1 MMQRIFNKVMVF
13 LLVFTQVL
21 MATTAVAYAEGGR
34 DITKEIL
41 DTFTVE
47 APEGGK
53 IVNGSEVK
61 VNATFS
67 DKSFRISEGD
77 YLKVQWESVGDAVE
91 MSGAGGQTDLIIKD
105 NDGNMINVGV
115 AVITYDSATITFNKN
130 IENFSVGSI
139 AGAFNFNA
147 SFRVSKEADS
157 NQSIT
162 VSGSAVDI
170 PIHVEVEP
178 PKDQGDTGVVPGE
191 VGYFANKT
199 GSIFND
205 NKDQPELSKMVVWN
219 IDLNPNKLDLV
230 GDIVVNDTI
239 EGNKVIHELDESSLS
254 ISVTDRQGTQ
264 EFYRA
269 DMSEEFT
276 IESFKYKYNA
286 RVEYDDASGKLYVL
300 IPSGNATQKSFVL
313 GYNTLRTNPNASGES
328 YRNSV
333 EVNYQVWNED
343 PSSFNKEVVTVSS
356 SMGATITGAQPGKA
370 IFVKKDSVTKA
381 VLPGVEFRVL
391 DENKQPL
398 DKIFTSDEKGQVI
411 IDLVKEGL
419 TGSTTY
425 YLEEVKA
432 LDGYELMAE
441 PIEFNVSKEG
451 YYNDQVFNT
460 PIPDEPKGSL
470 KIIKKTSVKDV
481 KEPFLKGA
489 EFKLSKADNEG
500 NATEVV
506 AENIV
511 TDDNGEFL
519 VAELDLGTY
528 VLEETKAPKNYKL
541 DNKKHVVT
549 ITENEETNNV
559 TTATITNEPI
569 QPLIPLEPSKPLGS
583 LKIVKTSNGE
593 DNKGAVLP
601 GAKFKLTSV
610 ATKDGKPV
618 FSATDIET
626 DNNGEAVIKGLSMGE
641 YLLVETEAPEGYV
654 LSDKEY
660 NIVIEENKETA
671 HQTVARIENAPVIL
685 LGDLEIT
692 KVNALTGHL
701 LKGAEFSLTSTKDS
715 KQSFVT
721 VSDEEGKAYFK
732 DIPVGTYELV
742 ETKAPRGFN
751 EDKTPRT
758 IEIVE
763 NRDGQ
768 ATVKETVLNVPTIPL
783 IPLEPSKAVGSLKV
797 NKINGSTGHLLEGAE
812 FKLVSHV
819 TGEEFTATTDE
830 TGSVLFSGLALG
842 TYELTETKAP
852 LGFKLD
858 SLPQEVEIVKDVIA
872 EGDVSIPGLQIT
884 VANEPV
890 EPLIPLEPSTPLGS
904 LQVNK
909 VNGITGHLLPG
920 ATFKLT
926 SHATGE
932 EFTATTDATG
942 SLVFNGMALGTY
954 ELIET
959 KAPTGFKLD
968 TLPQTVEIVKDVV
981 VDETTSI
988 PGLQVTVA
996 NEPDMPL
1003 IPLEPA
1009 TPVGGLKVTKINTI
1023 TGHVLSDATFKLVSK
1038 ATGEEF
1044 TGTTNAAGE
1053 LIFGQLELGDYELKE
1068 TQAPK
1073 GFILDKQGYN
1083 VEVKENKET
1092 NNVSMITVGN
1102 MPEVPLIPIVPST
1115 PIGSIELIKVDTET
1129 REVLAG
1135 AAFKLV
1141 SEATGKTY
1149 EVTTDATGKAVL
1161 EGLPLGTYAL
1171 QETKAPEGYVLD
1183 NTVKMIEVIE
1193 SKALSNRTYV
1203 TVENEAHVPII
1214 PIEPSRAIGGVT
1226 LHKVDSV
1233 TGRSLAGAEFELI
1246 EVKTGDRYPLVTDS
1260 SGTAIV
1266 RALELGSYE
1275 LRETK
1280 APKGY
1285 LLDATVR
1292 PIEIVVNDE
1301 TLHTV
1306 ELTVE
1311 NEPDPTERTEPD
1323 IYEKDPKPDPKDP
1336 QDPQDPKPDP
1346 KDPQDPQDPKQDPKP
1361 EPTEKTESDT
1371 KQGKPKERTKGDR
1384 VEGRR
1389 LPQTGEKSTSLTMIG
1404 LVMTMMVGTLA
1415 GVMIY
1420 RKR

>member
-1 MMQRIFNKVMVF
+1 MQRIFNKVMVF
-13 LLVFTQVL
+13 LLVFSQVL

-47 APEGGK
+47 TPEGGK
-53 IVNGSEVK
+53 IVNGSQVK

-67 DKSFRISEGD
+67 DKSFRINEGD
-77 YLKVQWESVGDAVE
+77 FLKVQWESVGDAVE

-105 NDGNMINVGV
+105 NNGNMVNVGV

-162 VSGSAVDI
+162 VSGNAVEI
-170 PIHVEVEP
+170 PISVEVDP

-191 VGYFANKT
+191 VDYFVNKT

-205 NKDQPELSKMVVWN
+205 SKNQPELSKMVVWN

-239 EGNKVIHELDESSLS
+239 EDNKVIHELDESSLS
-254 ISVTDRQGTQ
+254 ISVTDRQGTR

-276 IESFKYKYNA
+276 IESFKDKYNA
-286 RVEYDDASGKLYVL
+286 RVEYDDASGKLFVL

-313 GYNTLRTNPNASGES
+313 GYNTLRTNPTAAGES
-328 YRNSV
+328 YRNSLV
-333 EVNYQVWNED
+333 VNYQVWNEN
-343 PSSFNKEVVTVSS
+343 PETYNKEVVTVSS

-370 IFVKKDSVTKA
+370 IFVKKDSVTQA
-381 VLPGVEFRVL
+381 VLQGVEFRVL

-398 DKIFTSDEKGQVI
+398 DKFFTSDDKGQVI
-411 IDLVKEGL
+411 IDLVKEGMS
-419 TGSTTY
+419 GNKTY

-432 LDGYELMAE
+432 LDGYELMSE
-441 PIEFNVSKEG
+441 PIEFKAATEG
-451 YYNDQVFNT
+451 YFNDQVYNT
-460 PIPDEPKGSL
+460 PIPDAPKGSL
-470 KIIKKTSVKDV
+470 KIIKKTSVEKA
-481 KEPFLKGA
+481 KQPFLSGA
-489 EFKLSKADNEG
+489 EFKLSKADENG

-511 TDDNGEFL
+511 TDENGELL
-519 VAELDLGTY
+519 VEELDLGTY

-549 ITENEETNNV
+549 ITENEETDNMTV
-559 TTATITNEPI
+559 TTITNEPL
-569 QPLIPLEPSKPLGS
+569 QPLIPLEPSKPILGS
-583 LKIVKTSNGE
+583 LKIVKTSSGK
-593 DNKGAVLP
+593 DNKGATLS
-601 GAKFKLTSV
+601 GAKFSLTSV
-610 ATKDGKPV
+610 ATKDGKPA
-618 FSATDIET
+618 FSTTDITT
-626 DNNGEAVIKGLSMGE
+626 DDKGEAVVKDLTVGE
-641 YLLVETEAPEGYV
+641 YVLVETNAPEGYV
-654 LSDKEY
+654 LSDQEY
-660 NIVIEENKETA
+660 KIVIKENKETKN
-671 HQTVARIENAPVIL
+671 QMIKTVENAPVIL
-685 LGDLEIT
+685 LGDLEVT

-701 LKGAEFSLTSTKDS
+701 LKGAEFTLTSIEDD

-721 VSDEEGKAYFK
+721 TSNEEGKAYFK
-732 DIPVGTYELV
+732 NIPVGTYDLV
-742 ETKAPRGFN
+742 ETKAPSGFKK
-751 EDKTPRT
+751 DTTSRK

-763 NRDGQ
+763 NKDGK
-768 ATVKETVLNVPTIPL
+768 ATVKETVLNMPTIPL
-783 IPLEPSKAVGSLKV
+783 IPLEPSKPVGSLKV
-797 NKINGSTGHLLEGAE
+797 NKINGITGHLLEGAE
-812 FKLVSHV
+812 FKLVSPV
-819 TGEEFTATTDE
+819 TGEEFTATTDA

-858 SLPQEVEIVKDVIA
+858 SLPQTVEIVKDVVVD
-872 EGDVSIPGLQIT
+872 EETSIPGLQIT
-884 VANEPV
+884 VVNLPI
-890 EPLIPLEPSTPLGS
+890 EPLIPLEPSTPVGS
-904 LQVNK
+904 LQINK
-909 VNGITGHLLPG
+909 INGVTGHLLPG
-920 ATFKLT
+920 AEFKLI
-926 SHATGE
+926 SYATGE
-932 EFTATTDATG
+932 EFTATTDETG
-942 SLVFNGMALGTY
+942 SLVFKGMALGTY
-954 ELIET
+954 ELTET

-981 VDETTSI
+981 VDEKTSI
-988 PGLQVTVA
+988 PGLQLTVA

-1003 IPLEPA
+1003 IPLEPS
-1009 TPVGGLKVTKINTI
+1009 TPVGGLKVTKINTL
-1023 TGHVLSDATFKLVSK
+1023 TGHVLSDAAFKLISK
-1038 ATGEEF
+1038 ETGEEV
-1044 TGTTNAAGE
+1044 TGKTNDAGE
-1053 LIFGQLELGDYELKE
+1053 LIFGQLALGDYELTE
-1068 TQAPK
+1068 THAPK
-1073 GFILDKQGYN
+1073 GFILDKQSYD
-1083 VEVKENKET
+1083 VEIKENTET
-1092 NNVSMITVGN
+1092 HNVATITVGN
-1102 MPEVPLIPIVPST
+1102 MPEIPLIPLVPST
-1115 PIGSIELIKVDTET
+1115 PIGSVEIIKVDKDT

-1141 SEATGKTY
+1141 SEATGKGY
-1149 EVTTDATGKAVL
+1149 EMTTDATGKAVV
-1161 EGLPLGTYAL
+1161 EGLPLGMYSL
-1171 QETKAPEGYVLD
+1171 QETQAPEGYILD
-1183 NTVKMIEVIE
+1183 NTVKMLEVVE
-1193 SKALSNRTYV
+1193 SKALANRTYV
-1203 TVENEAHVPII
+1203 TVENEANVPLI

-1233 TGRSLAGAEFELI
+1233 TGRSLEGAEFELV

-1323 IYEKDPKPDPKDP
+1323 VFEKDPKPKPDPKDP
-1336 QDPQDPKPDP
+1336 
-1346 KDPQDPQDPKQDPKP
+1346 KDPTTESKEPK
-1361 EPTEKTESDT
+1361 PTEKTESDN
-1371 KQGKPKERTKGDR
+1371 KQGKPTERTKGDR

-1389 LPQTGEKSTSLTMIG
+1389 LPQTGEKATSLTMVG
-1404 LVMTMMVGTLA
+1404 LAMTLMVSTLA
-1415 GVMIY
+1415 EVMIY